1 MMLMNNKRR
10 WKGGR
15 SKTKQGYIIVR
26 LFPDDFFYPMTR
38 PSKKLNIGSYVFEH
52 RLVMAKHLGRRL
64 QPWELVHHK
73 NGIKDD
79 NRLENLEL
87 ISDKRFHMVDLQT
100 KRLITQ
106 LRKQVNEQDERI
118 TKLEDTIETQ
128 AKLIKLL
135 QWQNKC
141 NSIIDSIRDE

>member
-1 MMLMNNKRR
+1 MLMNNKRR

-79 NRLENLEL
+79 NRLENLQL
-87 ISDKRFHMVDLQT
+87 ISELGHKTLTLLMIKMDKQNEQIRELKQMIADQT
-100 KRLITQ
+100 KQ
-106 LRKQVNEQDERI
+106 
-118 TKLEDTIETQ
+118 
-128 AKLIKLL
+128 IKLL
-135 QWQNKC
+135 RWQLKEEKV
-141 NSIIDSIRDE
+141 IR